1 MAPRQFYLTLPN
13 KKVRYDLQGLKIASK
28 RNKGQ
33 WFPLV
38 SVSPPPPLTNANT
51 TKGNKSSTS
60 KTLIIIIVP
69 TVAFVVWA
77 KWKEGTALNIVDPTI
92 RPGSTAETMRWI
104 HIGLLCVQKNV
115 ADRPNMASVVL
126 MLNSNSITLPAPSKP
141 AFFKH
146 SSAHLDVPSGGN
158 IEPSERPQ
166 GNSIQASAN
175 VVSIS
180 ELYPR

>member
-1 MAPRQFYLTLPN
+1 
-13 KKVRYDLQGLKIASK
+13 
-28 RNKGQ
+28 
-33 WFPLV
+33 
-38 SVSPPPPLTNANT
+38 
-51 TKGNKSSTS
+51 
-60 KTLIIIIVP
+60 
-69 TVAFVVWA
+69 
-77 KWKEGTALNIVDPTI
+77 
-92 RPGSTAETMRWI
+92 
-104 HIGLLCVQKNV
+104 
-115 ADRPNMASVVL
+115 MASVVL

-146 SSAHLDVPSGGN
+146 SSADLDMPSGGN